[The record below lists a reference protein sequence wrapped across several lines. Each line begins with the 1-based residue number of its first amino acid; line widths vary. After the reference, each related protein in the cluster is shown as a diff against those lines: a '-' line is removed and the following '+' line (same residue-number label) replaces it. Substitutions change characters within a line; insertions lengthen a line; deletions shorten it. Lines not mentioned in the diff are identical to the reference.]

1 LNPPKK
7 PPVKPVELSP
17 ELLLRAYAA
26 GIFPMSESREDAD
39 IFWVDPETRGILP
52 LDDFHIPKS
61 LKKIVRKNVFDVHCN
76 KAFDEVLRLCATVP
90 GRPETWINPSI
101 QRAAT
106 ELHKMGFAHSVE
118 CWQHDQLVGGLYGIA
133 LGGAFFGES
142 MFSLKPNASKV
153 ALVHLVARLK
163 HGGFKLLDTQ
173 FVTEHLTQFGVI
185 EIPARIY
192 LQQLSGALSHRLQF
206 PTGVMDKALEQTL
219 RCLLSIPGKNNRVKK

>member
-1 LNPPKK
+1 LKPPKN

-26 GIFPMSESREDAD
+26 GIFPMSESRDDAD
-39 IFWVDPETRGILP
+39 IFWVDPETRGVLP
-52 LDDFHIPKS
+52 LDDYHIPKS
-61 LKKIVRKNVFDVHCN
+61 LKKIVRRNDFDVHCN
-76 KAFDEVLRLCATVP
+76 KAFGDVLRLCATVP

-101 QRAAT
+101 QRAVT
-106 ELHKMGFAHSVE
+106 GLHEMGFAHSVE
-118 CWQHDQLVGGLYGIA
+118 CWQQDQLVGGLYGIA

-163 HGGFKLLDTQ
+163 HGRFNLLDTQ

-192 LQQLSGALSHRLQF
+192 LEQLSEALSYRVQF
-206 PTGVMDKALEQTL
+206 PTGVMDEALQQTL
-219 RCLLSIPGKNNRVKK
+219 SSLLSTPGGPKSTR